1 MEILCIGLS
10 SYDITYPLDSY
21 IKENTKVRTKN
32 RVECGGGQANNIAY
46 LLGKWEENVYYAGIV
61 GNDKHGKIIKEEL
74 EKVNVNT
81 DYMQTRQDV
90 ITTVSNIIANIK
102 DGTRTIL
109 TYSPSDVKLEELD
122 LNFTPDII
130 LVDGYEYEASIQ
142 VLDKYKDKI
151 TIIDAGRLDDNIV
164 NLAKKVK
171 YLICSKNFAEEYSKE
186 KFDFSDSNSIIYIFN
201 KLKQDFRNNIIIT
214 LEGKGALY
222 EKGGRIKLMP
232 SLKVNAVDTTGAGDY
247 FHAAFIYG
255 ISNNYSYEDSIK
267 LACITGALSVTKVGS
282 KSSAPSL
289 KQVLKVFDEY
299 K

>member
-130 LVDGYEYEASIQ
+130 FI
-142 VLDKYKDKI
+142 
-151 TIIDAGRLDDNIV
+151 
-164 NLAKKVK
+164 
-171 YLICSKNFAEEYSKE
+171 
-186 KFDFSDSNSIIYIFN
+186 
-201 KLKQDFRNNIIIT
+201 NII
-214 LEGKGALY
+214 L
-222 EKGGRIKLMP
+222 
-232 SLKVNAVDTTGAGDY
+232 
-247 FHAAFIYG
+247 
-255 ISNNYSYEDSIK
+255 
-267 LACITGALSVTKVGS
+267 
-282 KSSAPSL
+282 
-289 KQVLKVFDEY
+289 
-299 K
+299 